1 MFLIGLE
8 VVNQQAFVLIRHLMF
23 QKLHRLEDQN
33 QFLLLEELLQIS
45 TRTRI
50 RITSTHFRRRSLNIE
65 GDSDHIFTSRV
76 HSMTNVITRI

>member
-8 VVNQQAFVLIRHLMF
+8 EVDQRVFVLIRHLMF

-45 TRTRI
+45 
-50 RITSTHFRRRSLNIE
+50 F
-65 GDSDHIFTSRV
+65 SRLLQQLLV
-76 HSMTNVITRI
+76 PLSSYVSCLFP